1 MFCTRLN
8 DFYFE
13 EWKWKDSKCY
23 WNKKAD
29 RTLSHS
35 PPSTCTYICTN
46 FEWKKQDLTVCCMS
60 SHLGFL
66 ITGAPISPSYW
77 THTVRELDRGGGGKD
92 SMHVCV
98 FFLYQFSPQN
108 KISNH
113 SSCSTPKYLHL
124 SPTRY
129 LSQSYLF
136 IPASFTCL
144 QPCWH
149 SLILSHSI
157 DEGLLFI
164 QEREKENDRIA
175 VKSAIKIY
183 NFERWKWQGSK
194 CYWMN

>member
-1 MFCTRLN
+1 MTFISRSESERIQSAIETSKQIEPFRIHHPRLVHI
-8 DFYFE
+8 
-13 EWKWKDSKCY
+13 SVQ
-23 WNKKAD
+23 
-29 RTLSHS
+29 TL
-35 PPSTCTYICTN
+35 N
-46 FEWKKQDLTVCCMS
+46 EKKQDLTVCCMS

-144 QPCWH
+144 QPCRH

-183 NFERWKWQGSK
+183 NFER
-194 CYWMN
+194 